1 MDITINTPALLFP
14 AISLVMLAY
23 TNRFMALS
31 SVVRQLHDRYKTNDE
46 KPNLLLH
53 AQIKNLRFRLRL
65 VKYMQIMGVSSFL
78 LAIICMGFIY
88 YDYMTYAR
96 YIFTFAMI
104 LFGASLIC
112 SIVELT
118 QSTKSLELE
127 LSDVEDNDPSILDYL
142 KSIPRKLTQQD

>member
-31 SVVRQLHDRYKTNDE
+31 SVVRQLHDRYRKNED

-53 AQIKNLRFRLRL
+53 SQIKNLRFRLRL
-65 VKYMQIMGVSSFL
+65 VKNMQILGVSSFL
-78 LAIICMGFIY
+78 VAIICMGFIY
-88 YDYMTYAR
+88 FEHMEWAR
-96 YIFTFAMI
+96 MAFALAII
-104 LFGASLIC
+104 LFASSLIF
-112 SIVELT
+112 SLVELF

-127 LSDVEDNDPSILDYL
+127 LSDVEDSDSGLLDYL
-142 KSIPRKLTQQD
+142 KNKLKG